1 MRKPVK
7 THLPAV
13 SSPLEWATT
22 ADGILYTA
30 QIPNR
35 EDGSIE
41 TGDIRAQAELT
52 LSNLRRT
59 VEAAGGSMDDVTQVL
74 VYLPDRQRLSG
85 HERDLRQ
92 VVQAA
97 LPEPR
102 DHHRQPDGAG
112 GQNRDRGLRPCR
124 RTERGPRVR
133 RATEGQGEEAG
144 AGQAQRQTGAPPVR
158 TAGGGAAA
166 SFATHGGHDVTLRRR
181 IFFGAAASAE
191 GDVGIADQSAAEATG
206 DSAPAPFRT
215 QWQHRI
221 AWRCGDLLRYRRR
234 AGIDGWSMPGT
245 IRSPRWRRC

>member
-74 VYLPDRQRLSG
+74 VYLPDPADFQGMNEIYAKSFKAPYPNRATIVAKLMVPG
-85 HERDLRQ
+85 AKIE
-92 VVQAA
+92 VVAYA
-97 LPEPR
+97 
-102 DHHRQPDGAG
+102 HVG
-112 GQNRDRGLRPCR
+112 G
-124 RTERGPRVR
+124 R
-133 RATEGQGEEAG
+133 RAA
-144 AGQAQRQTGAPPVR
+144 ARPKVKKRAPAKR
-158 TAGGGAAA
+158 STKRA
-166 SFATHGGHDVTLRRR
+166 RRR
-181 IFFGAAASAE
+181 
-191 GDVGIADQSAAEATG
+191 
-206 DSAPAPFRT
+206 
-215 QWQHRI
+215 
-221 AWRCGDLLRYRRR
+221 
-234 AGIDGWSMPGT
+234 
-245 IRSPRWRRC
+245 

>member
-74 VYLPDRQRLSG
+74 VYLPDPS
-85 HERDLRQ
+85 DF
-92 VVQAA
+92 
-97 LPEPR
+97 
-102 DHHRQPDGAG
+102 AG
-112 GQNRDRGLRPCR
+112 MNEVYARSFKRPY
-124 RTERGPRVR
+124 PN
-133 RATEGQGEEAG
+133 RATIVANLMVPG
-144 AGQAQRQTGAPPVR
+144 AKIEVVAYAHV
-158 TAGGGAAA
+158 GGRAAA
-166 SFATHGGHDVTLRRR
+166 ARPKAKAKKRAPAKRSAKRAKRRR
-181 IFFGAAASAE
+181 
-191 GDVGIADQSAAEATG
+191 
-206 DSAPAPFRT
+206 
-215 QWQHRI
+215 
-221 AWRCGDLLRYRRR
+221 
-234 AGIDGWSMPGT
+234 
-245 IRSPRWRRC
+245 